1 MPKIVDREEMRGGIL
16 DAAMAV
22 FTTRG
27 YHAATIAHVAET
39 AGLGKG
45 TLYLYFKNKDAIAE
59 AMVERHFLG
68 MEARFMIDA
77 KPKNLSTFIVSLEQ
91 SMGVPE
97 EHANFI
103 RVFFEV
109 FGPSFASDSFTSMVS
124 SFFEKLGTRYAQALE
139 HLQKQGDVRADL
151 DARLLGRSLASTV
164 DGMIL
169 HRSLF
174 GISKPRYAKMRR
186 EVLEMATK
194 GIATS

>member
-1 MPKIVDREEMRGGIL
+1 MTRSQQRRRDDIVQAALRVFDRDGFEGARI
-16 DAAMAV
+16 DDVAAEAD
-22 FTTRG
+22 
-27 YHAATIAHVAET
+27 VA
-39 AGLGKG
+39 KG
-45 TLYLYFKNKDAIAE
+45 TVYLYFKNKDAIAE